1 MEASLLLEGRVAF
14 VSEWRPGD
22 AQSMDDFVS
31 RAVERAAG
39 EGAGAV
45 VVTGRGWELEKAAC
59 KAIAGVKDGSAP
71 VLADCDPVTAVAGGL
86 CKAYTLIA
94 KASVAL
100 DRAWGEKVEP
110 LIRRHNEELLRETA
124 EAACSHAMSA
134 VYERLA
140 PILGDGEPHRRSS
153 LLEAGREAIENDAG
167 LGGAVA
173 AAFRESFERCAES
186 CRGVMDGPLL
196 SFDCGVYGGLFYDGL
211 FDNKAFDGT
220 VLPGES
226 APERPD
232 TFYLNEHMRSTV
244 GHSLSSNIF
253 HSVFCTVITVLSG
266 GATLL
271 NDGLW
276 HMKHMHDEEDE
287 GFSAEMCA
295 KILRRLEDPPVRS
308 RRRAVKGMVKALKD
322 DDMLAGSFPA
332 AMYGMFE
339 KAMGCSLL
347 LLGKEEEGEAGYRG

>member
-1 MEASLLLEGRVAF
+1 MCIRDRLLEGRVAF
-14 VSEWRPGD
+14 VSEWHPGD

-134 VYERLA
+134 VYERL
-140 PILGDGEPHRRSS
+140 S
-153 LLEAGREAIENDAG
+153 LI
-167 LGGAVA
+167 
-173 AAFRESFERCAES
+173 
-186 CRGVMDGPLL
+186 
-196 SFDCGVYGGLFYDGL
+196 
-211 FDNKAFDGT
+211 
-220 VLPGES
+220 
-226 APERPD
+226 
-232 TFYLNEHMRSTV
+232 H
-244 GHSLSSNIF
+244 I
-253 HSVFCTVITVLSG
+253 
-266 GATLL
+266 
-271 NDGLW
+271 
-276 HMKHMHDEEDE
+276 
-287 GFSAEMCA
+287 
-295 KILRRLEDPPVRS
+295 
-308 RRRAVKGMVKALKD
+308 
-322 DDMLAGSFPA
+322 
-332 AMYGMFE
+332 
-339 KAMGCSLL
+339 
-347 LLGKEEEGEAGYRG
+347 